1 MHRCVEDRP
10 GGLGPVWL
18 MILDALFILSKAC
31 IFLFVGKISLFLQR
45 SGFLFAV
52 YPLCPRFFKIFGN
65 ILTSF
70 SDPAEK
76 GITRI

>member
-45 SGFLFAV
+45 SGFLFIV
-52 YPLCPRFFKIFGN
+52 HSLNQGFFGIFGN
-65 ILTSF
+65 IPISF
-70 SDPAEK
+70 SDHAEK
-76 GITRI
+76 GTTQI